1 MIKDIAIHL
10 TGSDEDEVRIA
21 HAAQI
26 GRMFDAHLTGL
37 VSHVIPEPVA
47 AFTTPELAAILV
59 QIEDDAKARAT
70 EALAQVEESLE
81 RTGLPHTA
89 TLVSAYAGGLPGA
102 LANQV
107 RTSDLFVGTR
117 PYGDP
122 GQRSFIEEAVLFGS
136 GRACYFAAPK
146 AKPTGKG
153 LGTVF
158 VAWKD
163 TRESARAIAEAL
175 PFLEKAREVIVG
187 IVEEHGAGEVYREE
201 VSADV
206 GRYLSRHGISADV
219 HKIDGWGI
227 VSDALANEARQVQ
240 ADLIVMG
247 GYGHSRFRE
256 WILGG
261 ATRDL
266 LEAATVPVLMAH

>member
-1 MIKDIAIHL
+1 MIRDIAIHI
-10 TGSDEDEVRIA
+10 TGSEEDDVRIA
-21 HAAQI
+21 HAVQI

-37 VSHVIPEPVA
+37 VPHVIPEPAV
-47 AFTTPELAAILV
+47 AFTTTEQAAILTEIFDNAEK
-59 QIEDDAKARAT
+59 QAK
-70 EALAQVEESLE
+70 EALAEVEEKLE
-81 RTGLPHTA
+81 RTGLRHTA
-89 TLVSAYAGGLPGA
+89 TLVSAYAAGLPGA

-122 GQRSFIEEAVLFGS
+122 DRRSFLEEGVLFGS
-136 GRACYFAAPK
+136 GRACFFAPPK
-146 AKPTGKG
+146 TMPAKS
-153 LGTVF
+153 LGVVF

-187 IVEEHGAGEVYREE
+187 IVEEHGAGEVFREE

-219 HKIDGWGI
+219 RKIGGWGI
-227 VSDALANEARQVQ
+227 VSDALANEVTRVQ
-240 ADLIVMG
+240 ADMIVMG
-247 GYGHSRFRE
+247 GYGHSRLRE

-266 LEAATVPVLMAH
+266 LETATVPVLMAH